1 MSSFRL
7 RLELGLLRLS
17 ELANADQLLFW
28 GKIST
33 TSSPYYIAVGVD
45 FKGNYS
51 FPHKKFYYARDKMV
65 FSELPS
71 PDPSNRPNAD
81 QFNHTPFT
89 GNP

>member
-45 FKGNYS
+45 FKGHYS

-71 PDPSNRPNAD
+71 PDPFNRPNAD